1 MVSPYDMGAYG
12 GVQNQV
18 LLLSEALG
26 SLGHQVTIVGPGQL
40 RTKGRFVSL
49 GPSRVVRA
57 NDSNAPI
64 SLRPNVIPRLRRAV
78 ALADVV
84 HVHEPLMPLIGV
96 AARWTGKPLIGTFH
110 ADPSPFVRSVYR
122 RFPPLRWHLRSFA
135 SLVAVSE
142 TAHSAVGA
150 FGDIRIV
157 PNGVQTDSIPSR
169 QRVPGRVLFVGRN
182 DERKGL
188 DIALAAIRL
197 VRQVHPDVELV
208 VVSPDEV
215 AASDHVTVHRGIG
228 DAAKLDLLASA
239 EVFIAPNRRGESF
252 GLTVA
257 EAMAA
262 GCVVVASDLK
272 AFRDVVGDAGV
283 FVPVGEADSFAGAI
297 MRLLDDGSRLATL
310 ATAAAIRA
318 TMYSIETTAAAYSEM
333 YVAAVGAV

>member
-215 AASDHVTVHRGIG
+215 AASDHVTVHRG
-228 DAAKLDLLASA
+228 D
-239 EVFIAPNRRGESF
+239 RRCRK
-252 GLTVA
+252 V
-257 EAMAA
+257 
-262 GCVVVASDLK
+262 
-272 AFRDVVGDAGV
+272 
-283 FVPVGEADSFAGAI
+283 
-297 MRLLDDGSRLATL
+297 RLACL
-310 ATAAAIRA
+310 CRGVHC
-318 TMYSIETTAAAYSEM
+318 SQPSWRELRVDRRRSDGGRLRRRCQRPEG
-333 YVAAVGAV
+333 VSRRRWRCRGVCPGR